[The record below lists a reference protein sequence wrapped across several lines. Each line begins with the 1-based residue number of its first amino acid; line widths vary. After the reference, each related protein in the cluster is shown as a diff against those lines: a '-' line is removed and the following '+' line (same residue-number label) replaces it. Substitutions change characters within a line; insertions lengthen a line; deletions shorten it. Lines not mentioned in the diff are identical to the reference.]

1 MPSIMNSQKTMD
13 YFGLVSMVHVCTLPK
28 ISIGNEKGLYCPVIP
43 GLLRSIMNELV
54 KMGLYTH
61 QKGIAYIPPAE
72 DFSLQLDQS
81 S

>member
-1 MPSIMNSQKTMD
+1 MD

-61 QKGIAYIPPAE
+61 QKGIAHVNHGQNIGYFIIWGG
-72 DFSLQLDQS
+72 S
-81 S
+81 SPIHTF